1 MQSSQLLNQL
11 QANVRQLT
19 VFAHFLQQEPS
30 SLLLEN
36 PAPDKWSVAQV
47 LEHLNGYGNYYLP
60 LLEKEIF
67 NSNKPALAEFKP
79 GWLGNYFTKLML
91 PGEDGKIGKK
101 MQAPKNRRPPTNLNP
116 KEVLVTFLS
125 HQQQLLDLL
134 EKAKTK
140 NIGVIRI
147 PISIN
152 RFIKLKAGDTFR
164 FLVAHEQRH
173 FYQIKNVL
181 MELGSFSGK
190 YPAIHLAA

>member
-1 MQSSQLLNQL
+1 MQSNQLLNQL
-11 QANVRQLT
+11 EADTRQLI

-30 SLLLEN
+30 SLLLQN
-36 PAPDKWSVAQV
+36 PEPGKWSIAQV
-47 LEHLNGYGNYYLP
+47 VAHLNGYGGYYLP
-60 LLEKEIF
+60 LLEKEMF
-67 NSNKPALAEFKP
+67 NSKRPALAEFKP

-91 PGEDGKIGKK
+91 PGKDGKIGKK
-101 MQAPKNRRPPTNLNP
+101 MQAPKDRRPPTNLNP
-116 KEVLVTFLS
+116 KEVFATFLA

-140 NIGVIRI
+140 NMEAIRI

-164 FLVAHEQRH
+164 FLVAHQQRH

-181 MELGSFSGK
+181 TDLGNFSDK